1 MSTPVSDYDTVTLPY
16 QYLYLHLFQTI
27 QMRVDCDLTVS
38 VSVSTPVP
46 DYDCVPYRINIH
58 VYTCSRRQSAVSLLS
73 PGRWN
78 PPPLLHRPGDGRVT
92 QLRRWGRLARPA
104 GLHAA
109 HLLHELH
116 SLRGGRGA
124 GVQPGGPA
132 APVGACLVAR
142 GSAVPSHA
150 PDPPFH
156 SASSSQRG
164 SQRQGEQR
172 SPSEPPSSGAVCES
186 RGSPSL
192 KVLIVFLD
200 VSNRELET
208 HISEFGS
215 CVKWRWP
222 SWAPRP

>member
-1 MSTPVSDYDTVTLPY
+1 MPTPAPDYDFVSLPY
-16 QYLYLHLFQTI
+16 QYICLHLFQT
-27 QMRVDCDLTVS
+27 MTLC
-38 VSVSTPVP
+38 
-46 DYDCVPYRINIH
+46 PYRINIY
-58 VYTCSRRQSAVSLLS
+58 VYACSRRQSTVSLLS

-78 PPPLLHRPGDGRVT
+78 PPPLLHRPGDGRVA
-92 QLRRWGRLARPA
+92 QLRRRGRLSRPA

-132 APVGACLVAR
+132 APVGACPVAR
-142 GSAVPSHA
+142 GSAVPSRTPA
-150 PDPPFH
+150 PSLH

-172 SPSEPPSSGAVCES
+172 SPSEPQSSGAVCES

-192 KVLIVFLD
+192 IVLMVFLD
-200 VSNRELET
+200 VSNSELET
-208 HISEFGS
+208 HISELRS
-215 CVKWRWP
+215 CV
-222 SWAPRP
+222 